1 MGRPSFMCNGVNGE
15 GTWGDIGVVGV
26 FVLVVCRTY
35 MDVGVGVGLREVFG
49 DFIEPSS
56 VMGRR
61 SLGSSNFV
69 SAFDRSCGG
78 RSGSVLVDTAA
89 GSSIG
94 STLAAIGVDS
104 LSASTFAG
112 VASVSCRGVRSR
124 ECTLPGSESPLLA
137 PSESFLACPRSEYGP
152 RLTSPRL
159 GERERRTALR
169 VLRLRLRLRLRL
181 LLLLRLRL
189 LLHRALREPLS
200 RSSEYRRAC
209 QELLGDAEIE

>member
-1 MGRPSFMCNGVNGE
+1 MVA
-15 GTWGDIGVVGV
+15 
-26 FVLVVCRTY
+26 CRTY
-35 MDVGVGVGLREVFG
+35 IDVGVGVGLREVLG
-49 DFIEPSS
+49 DLIETSS
-56 VMGRR
+56 VIGRR
-61 SLGSSNFV
+61 VLGSSGFV

-78 RSGSVLVDTAA
+78 RSASVLVGTAA
-89 GSSIG
+89 DSSIG

-104 LSASTFAG
+104 LSASAFVG
-112 VASVSCRGVRSR
+112 EVSVSCRGVRSR

-137 PSESFLACPRSEYGP
+137 PSESFLTCPRSEYGP

-181 LLLLRLRL
+181 LLLLLLRL
-189 LLHRALREPLS
+189 LLRRALREPLS

-209 QELLGDAEIE
+209 QEFLGDAEIE